1 MLLKNKKRQN
11 KTKTLKL
18 NVCLICFYI
27 VFLLGKGGN
36 MRKKVK
42 GKLYFL
48 AKDAK
53 LRMRNYN
60 REKSVFEQIPY
71 AKACFGVY
79 EQELYERV
87 CKLLDRDE
95 IIINPI
101 QELIDYKHYNTLSL
115 DAKQKYIF
123 DLSEKYKEMKNR
135 YNKEHERFAN
145 VSNI

>member
-1 MLLKNKKRQN
+1 
-11 KTKTLKL
+11 
-18 NVCLICFYI
+18 
-27 VFLLGKGGN
+27 

-53 LRMRNYN
+53 YRMRNFN
-60 REKSVFEQIPY
+60 KEKSIFEQIPY
-71 AKACFGVY
+71 AKACFGVH
-79 EQELYERV
+79 EQELYEKV
-87 CKLLDRDE
+87 CRILGSDE

-101 QELIDYKHYNTLSL
+101 KELVDYKYYNTLSL

-123 DLSEKYKEMKNR
+123 DLSEKYKLMKIR
-135 YNKEHERFAN
+135 YEKEHNTLAK